1 MAGPY
6 SQADP
11 VLPAELLFGTAT
23 AAYQV
28 EGAADEGGRGPS
40 IWDTY
45 CRTPG
50 RVARGESG
58 DVACDHYHRYGEDVA
73 LLAELGVDLYRFSVS
88 WPRVQPT
95 GSGRPNPE
103 GLAFYDRLV
112 DTILGAGIEP
122 VLTLYHWDLPQALE
136 DEGGWRVR
144 DTAHRFAEYTAI
156 VAERLGDRVNRWI
169 TLNEPFCSAFVG
181 HAIGRHAPGT
191 KEGAPALAA
200 AHHLLL
206 AHGMAVGE
214 LRAAAAGE
222 VGITLNPDHLVP
234 ATDSAADHAAV
245 ERARTLHNRTWFD
258 PIFTGAYPDNEKEVW
273 GALAE
278 GAHRVEG
285 DLETIG
291 QPLDFLGINFYRP
304 IMLRDAP
311 HVEPDPTRRTA
322 VDIGVEQVPYEGVR
336 HTTMGWPVVPESFT
350 DLLVDLDRRY
360 PGLPPILIT
369 ENGSA
374 EPDAPDDTGHV
385 RDTDRVD
392 YLRDHLA
399 ALGRAIEAGVD
410 VRGYFVWSLLDNF
423 EWAYGYDR
431 RFGLVQV
438 DYDRLERH
446 PKDSFHWYRDYLTAH
461 RAARAKADGA

>member
-1 MAGPY
+1 MTGRYP
-6 SQADP
+6 QADP

-45 CRTPG
+45 SRTPG

-95 GSGRPNPE
+95 GRGRPNPE

-112 DTILGAGIEP
+112 DTILAAGIEP
-122 VLTLYHWDLPQALE
+122 ALTLYHWDLPQALE

-144 DTAHRFAEYTAI
+144 DTAHRFGEYTAI

-191 KEGAPALAA
+191 KEGAPALAV

-206 AHGMAVGE
+206 AHGTAVGE
-214 LRAAAAGE
+214 LRAADAGE

-234 ATDSAADHAAV
+234 ATDSEADRAAV

-273 GALAE
+273 GELAD
-278 GAHRVEG
+278 GSHRVEG

-291 QPLDFLGINFYRP
+291 QPLDFLGVNFYRP

-311 HVEPDPTRRTA
+311 HTEPDPARRTA

-336 HTTMGWPVVPESFT
+336 HTTMGWPVVPESLT

-360 PGLPPILIT
+360 PDLPPILIT

-374 EPDAPDDTGHV
+374 EPDAPDADGRV

-431 RFGLVQV
+431 RFGLVRV
-438 DYDRLERH
+438 DYDSLERH

-461 RAARAKADGA
+461 RATRASGR

>member
-1 MAGPY
+1 MDEPT
-6 SQADP
+6 
-11 VLPAELLFGTAT
+11 LPASLLFGTAT

-28 EGAADEGGRGPS
+28 EGGVHEGGRGPS

-50 RVARGESG
+50 RVARGETG

-73 LLAELGVDLYRFSVS
+73 LLADLGVDLYRFSVA

-95 GSGRPNPE
+95 GRGRPNPE

-144 DTAHRFAEYTAI
+144 DTAYRFAEYSGI
-156 VAERLGDRVNRWI
+156 VADRLGDRVNRWI

-181 HAIGRHAPGT
+181 HAVGRHAPGT
-191 KEGAPALAA
+191 REGTPALAA

-214 LRAAAAGE
+214 LRAAGAGE
-222 VGITLNPDHLVP
+222 VGITLNPDHLLP
-234 ATDSAADHAAV
+234 ATESDADRAAV
-245 ERARTLHNRTWFD
+245 ERARTLHNRVWFD
-258 PIFTGAYPDNEKEVW
+258 PVFTGAYPSNEDEVW
-273 GALAE
+273 GEMADGSYRA
-278 GAHRVEG
+278 EG
-285 DLETIG
+285 DLEIIG
-291 QPLDFLGINFYRP
+291 QPLDFLGVNYYRP

-311 HVEPDPTRRTA
+311 HAEADPALRTA
-322 VDIGVEQVPYEGVR
+322 VDIRTEQVAIEEVR
-336 HTTMGWPVVPESFT
+336 HTTMGWPVVPGTFA
-350 DLLVDLDRRY
+350 DLLIDLNRRY
-360 PGLPPILIT
+360 PNLPPILIT

-374 EPDAPDDTGHV
+374 EDDRPDEDGRV
-385 RDTDRVD
+385 RDTERIE
-392 YLRDHLA
+392 YLRDHLD
-399 ALGRAIEAGVD
+399 ALARAIEAGVD

-423 EWAYGYDR
+423 EWAFGYDR
-431 RFGLVQV
+431 RFGLVRV
-438 DYDRLERH
+438 DYERLERH
-446 PKDSFHWYRDYLTAH
+446 PKDSYHWYRDFLTSH
-461 RAARAKADGA
+461 RARRVGELAARWEE

>member
-1 MAGPY
+1 MHEPK
-6 SQADP
+6 
-11 VLPAELLFGTAT
+11 LPPNLLFGTAT

-58 DVACDHYHRYGEDVA
+58 DVACDHYHRYREDVA
-73 LLAELGVDLYRFSVS
+73 LLADLGVDLYRFSVS
-88 WPRVQPT
+88 WPRVQPD
-95 GSGRPNPE
+95 GKGRPNAE

-112 DTILGAGIEP
+112 DAVLEAGIEP
-122 VLTLYHWDLPQALE
+122 ALTLYHWDLPQTLE

-144 DTAHRFAEYTAI
+144 DTARRFGEYTRI

-181 HAIGRHAPGT
+181 HAVGRHAPGT
-191 KEGAPALAA
+191 REGTPALAA

-206 AHGMAVGE
+206 AHGTAVGE
-214 LRAAAAGE
+214 LRAAGAGE
-222 VGITLNPDHLVP
+222 VGITLNPDHLLP
-234 ATDSAADHAAV
+234 ATGSEADRAAV

-258 PIFTGAYPDNEKEVW
+258 PLFTGAYPDNEKETW
-273 GALAE
+273 GELAD
-278 GAHRVEG
+278 GSYRREG
-285 DLETIG
+285 DLEVIG
-291 QPLDFLGINFYRP
+291 RPLDFLGVNFYRP

-311 HVEPDPTRRTA
+311 HTQPDPALRTA
-322 VDIGVEQVPYEGVR
+322 ADIGTEQVAFDGVR
-336 HTTMGWPVVPESFT
+336 HTTMGWPVVPESFEE
-350 DLLVDLDRRY
+350 LLVDLDRRY

-374 EPDAPDDTGHV
+374 EADEPDGDGRVHDG
-385 RDTDRVD
+385 DRVA
-392 YLRDHLA
+392 YLRAHLA

-423 EWAYGYDR
+423 EWAYGYER
-431 RFGLVQV
+431 RFGLVRV
-438 DYDRLERH
+438 DYDSLERH
-446 PKDSFHWYRDYLTAH
+446 PKDSYHWYRDYLASH
-461 RAARAKADGA
+461 RARRNQGE

>member
-1 MAGPY
+1 MQEPL
-6 SQADP
+6 
-11 VLPAELLFGTAT
+11 LPPGLLFGTAT

-28 EGAADEGGRGPS
+28 EGAATEGGRGPS

-58 DVACDHYHRYGEDVA
+58 DVACDHYHRYAEDVA
-73 LLAELGVDLYRFSVS
+73 LLADLGVDLYRFSVS
-88 WPRVQPT
+88 WPRVQPE
-95 GSGRPNPE
+95 GRGKVNPE

-112 DTILGAGIEP
+112 DALLGAGIEP

-144 DTAHRFAEYTAI
+144 ETAHRFGDYTRI
-156 VAERLGDRVNRWI
+156 VADRLGDRVNRWI

-181 HAIGRHAPGT
+181 HAVGRHAPGT
-191 KEGAPALAA
+191 REGTPALAA

-206 AHGMAVGE
+206 AHGTAVGE
-214 LRAAAAGE
+214 LRAAGAGE
-222 VGITLNPDHLVP
+222 VGITLNPDHLLP
-234 ATDSAADHAAV
+234 ATNSEADRAAV

-258 PIFTGAYPDNEKEVW
+258 PLFTGAYPDNEKETW
-273 GALAE
+273 GGLAD
-278 GAHRVEG
+278 GSYRREG

-291 QPLDFLGINFYRP
+291 RPLDFLGVNFYRP

-311 HVEPDPTRRTA
+311 HTEPDPALRTA
-322 VDIGVEQVPYEGVR
+322 VDIGAEQVSFDGVR
-336 HTTMGWPVVPESFT
+336 HTTMGWPVVPRSFE

-374 EPDAPDDTGHV
+374 EPDEPDPAGRVHD
-385 RDTDRVD
+385 RDRVD
-392 YLRDHLA
+392 YLRDHLF
-399 ALGRAIEAGVD
+399 ALAGAIEAGVD

-423 EWAYGYDR
+423 EWAYGYER
-431 RFGLVQV
+431 RFGLVRV
-438 DYDRLERH
+438 DYRTLERH
-446 PKDSFHWYRDYLTAH
+446 PKDSYHWYRDHLKVH
-461 RAARAKADGA
+461 RSRRAQEG